1 MNFSKLFQPK
11 LNPFRLFIYSQKE
24 GTITLKTFSPEK
36 MTSSKLSNLNPGFTY
51 CNSYNDLFVSEGN
64 DFWIINHTSFQIR
77 YKKMP
82 IKKNN
87 HSLIFVPCPNC
98 QSGEGKIFIVG
109 GENKKSFYFDLKK
122 NYFINWAET
131 NELHKNP
138 ALIKIGDYL
147 YIFDSGKNN
156 KLIFERTKLTDNKK
170 QWEKIIPNY
179 DENIIKYFPSENF
192 AASLDSNGRVIF
204 IGGNNINMENNNTF
218 IYDINQNKIY
228 LSEKGTND
236 NMNFVDKT
244 FYFIDN
250 QYNVALPEELEESR
264 EIAFVDKREQ
274 SLIRTNIGE
283 IVQSIIKDKSD
294 YKQKNLLQF
303 FKRDKNEENNKNQIV
318 KNYNTPKEFGYCVSY
333 YSYEKAKIKA
343 KNDNIKVIEVQKN
356 IATIPKDDLK
366 VEIEKELKEL
376 KEIKENIKKE
386 ENYIDNKIEEQNV
399 EQKEEENVEKK
410 VEENV
415 EQNIEQKVE
424 ENIEQKAEENVE
436 QNIVENAEQKV
447 EENIEQNVEQNIEE
461 NVEQKVEEN
470 VEQNI
475 EENAEQKQEENVEHN
490 VEENI
495 EQNVEQKVEP
505 EIENNIEQNA
515 EQNYEPN
522 IEKIELPEQIEQN
535 NAENIE
541 NKNEENI
548 LESKEEEHFE
558 QVQENQETKKEQ
570 EEPIQ
575 VKENEKEQEPLQEK
589 QEEQEHIPEQENI
602 NQIPLEEVNT
612 DINQNAE
619 NIKQEEQNIEHEEE
633 HYEEHIEQKEENENQ
648 EENEEHVEEH
658 VEENIEEHVEE
669 HVEEHLEEHD
679 EQVEQKPEEEN
690 VEEHYEE
697 EHNEEHYE
705 QQIDANENQQVPEHE
720 NIENGG
726 ENEEEHIEQ
735 QDNNLIHEEENIEM
749 KENLNQQ
756 AEDIN
761 IKPEEEEHQ
770 HEEPQEQIEEHQE
783 IHENE
788 NEQNPN
794 PEEVQEQYQ
803 ENQNEVDIEKLNK
816 HLDDIIE
823 RKIKEEIKPIE
834 ALIETKVEEDPNKV
848 SIKKEENIDIIEE
861 DAKVHIQMQN
871 QLEFNNDQI
880 QTESHHENENAENVE
895 NEEHFDSQGEENAE
909 EEHQE
914 NIEEMEEMN
923 FEEENNEEDNNEY
936 GEEEQVEERDTFQ
949 KTLTQ
954 SIGEDVMQIPE
965 QPIQIYYD
973 AENFCDYTP

>member
-192 AASLDSNGRVIF
+192 AASLDSNGRIIF

-236 NMNFVDKT
+236 NMNFVDKS
-244 FYFIDN
+244 FYYIDN

-283 IVQSIIKDKSD
+283 IAQSINKDKSD

-303 FKRDKNEENNKNQIV
+303 FKRDKNEENNKYKIV
-318 KNYNTPKEFGYCVSY
+318 KNYDTPKEFGYCVSY

-343 KNDNIKVIEVQKN
+343 KIDNIKVIEVQKN

-376 KEIKENIKKE
+376 KEIKENIKIE
-386 ENYIDNKIEEQNV
+386 ENYVDNKMGEQNV
-399 EQKEEENVEKK
+399 EQKV
-410 VEENV
+410 
-415 EQNIEQKVE
+415 
-424 ENIEQKAEENVE
+424 
-436 QNIVENAEQKV
+436 
-447 EENIEQNVEQNIEE
+447 EE

-475 EENAEQKQEENVEHN
+475 E
-490 VEENI
+490 
-495 EQNVEQKVEP
+495 QKVE
-505 EIENNIEQNA
+505 E
-515 EQNYEPN
+515 
-522 IEKIELPEQIEQN
+522 
-535 NAENIE
+535 
-541 NKNEENI
+541 
-548 LESKEEEHFE
+548 
-558 QVQENQETKKEQ
+558 
-570 EEPIQ
+570 
-575 VKENEKEQEPLQEK
+575 
-589 QEEQEHIPEQENI
+589 
-602 NQIPLEEVNT
+602 
-612 DINQNAE
+612 
-619 NIKQEEQNIEHEEE
+619 
-633 HYEEHIEQKEENENQ
+633 
-648 EENEEHVEEH
+648 
-658 VEENIEEHVEE
+658 
-669 HVEEHLEEHD
+669 
-679 EQVEQKPEEEN
+679 
-690 VEEHYEE
+690 
-697 EHNEEHYE
+697 
-705 QQIDANENQQVPEHE
+705 
-720 NIENGG
+720 
-726 ENEEEHIEQ
+726 
-735 QDNNLIHEEENIEM
+735 
-749 KENLNQQ
+749 
-756 AEDIN
+756 
-761 IKPEEEEHQ
+761 
-770 HEEPQEQIEEHQE
+770 
-783 IHENE
+783 
-788 NEQNPN
+788 
-794 PEEVQEQYQ
+794 
-803 ENQNEVDIEKLNK
+803 
-816 HLDDIIE
+816 
-823 RKIKEEIKPIE
+823 
-834 ALIETKVEEDPNKV
+834 
-848 SIKKEENIDIIEE
+848 
-861 DAKVHIQMQN
+861 
-871 QLEFNNDQI
+871 
-880 QTESHHENENAENVE
+880 
-895 NEEHFDSQGEENAE
+895 
-909 EEHQE
+909 
-914 NIEEMEEMN
+914 
-923 FEEENNEEDNNEY
+923 
-936 GEEEQVEERDTFQ
+936 
-949 KTLTQ
+949 
-954 SIGEDVMQIPE
+954 
-965 QPIQIYYD
+965 
-973 AENFCDYTP
+973 

>member
-192 AASLDSNGRVIF
+192 AASLDSNGRIIF

-236 NMNFVDKT
+236 NMHFVDKT

-274 SLIRTNIGE
+274 SLIKTNIGE
-283 IVQSIIKDKSD
+283 IAQSISKDKSD

-303 FKRDKNEENNKNQIV
+303 FKRDKNEENNKNKIV

-356 IATIPKDDLK
+356 IATIPKNDLK

-376 KEIKENIKKE
+376 KEIKENIKIE
-386 ENYIDNKIEEQNV
+386 ENYIDNKIEEPNV
-399 EQKEEENVEKK
+399 
-410 VEENV
+410 
-415 EQNIEQKVE
+415 EQKVE
-424 ENIEQKAEENVE
+424 ENIE

-447 EENIEQNVEQNIEE
+447 EENMEQNVEQNIEE

-535 NAENIE
+535 NTENIE
-541 NKNEENI
+541 NRNEENI

-558 QVQENQETKKEQ
+558 QVQENQEIKKEQ

-575 VKENEKEQEPLQEK
+575 VKENEQEQEPLQEK

-602 NQIPLEEVNT
+602 NKIPLEEINT

-658 VEENIEEHVEE
+658 VEENIEE

-756 AEDIN
+756 VEDIN